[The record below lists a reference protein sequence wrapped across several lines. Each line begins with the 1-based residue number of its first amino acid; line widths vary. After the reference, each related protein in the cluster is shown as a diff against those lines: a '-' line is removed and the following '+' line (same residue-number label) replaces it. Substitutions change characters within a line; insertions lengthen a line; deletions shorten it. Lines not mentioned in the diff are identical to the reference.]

1 MSDLAQETFEQ
12 HQHLHHN
19 PEDTNAR
26 RAALVIGVLAAV
38 LAVSEM
44 AERSSQNAYLAHHIG
59 ASNEYAFYQAR
70 QTRAMTLTQ
79 TAAILD
85 ALPDAPGSTDPKQ
98 AAAGARAE
106 ADRLTADSER
116 GNGAK
121 QILARAEAETRARDA
136 ALHRYEWY
144 EIVTSALQIAIVL
157 ASASVVTRIAPITW
171 LGGGLGVVAAAL
183 AALVAAGV
191 V

>member
-1 MSDLAQETFEQ
+1 MAQETFEQ
-12 HQHLHHN
+12 HEHLHHN
-19 PEDTNAR
+19 PQDGNAR

-70 QTRAMTLTQ
+70 QTRAMVLTQ
-79 TAAILD
+79 TATILD
-85 ALPDAPGSTDPKQ
+85 ALPDTAGADPKK
-98 AAAGARAE
+98 AAAAARAE
-106 ADRLTADSER
+106 SERLTADSDR

-121 QILARAEAETRARDA
+121 QIMARAEAQTQGRDA
-136 ALHRYEWY
+136 ALHHYEWY

-157 ASASVVTRIAPITW
+157 ASASVVTRLAWLTW
-171 LGGGLGVVAAAL
+171 LGGGLGLAAAAL
-183 AALVAAGV
+183 AALVAVGGV
-191 V
+191 